1 MSNSTPLCTYLI
13 ILGTCI
19 FSYLGFKSRA
29 VEEKYIFNPE
39 SILAW
44 KEYHRLVTSGFL
56 HSGWNHLLLNMLSLY
71 WVGGRIEMAFGKA
84 NFLLVY
90 FGAIVGGN
98 LLSLYVHR
106 QHEYQ
111 AYGASGGVCGVLF
124 AYILMF
130 PGSRFPLY
138 PIPIWVPG
146 WVYGIGFMF
155 LSFYAM
161 KANNKGDIGHDAHLG
176 GAIVGF
182 LIASALHPEIVTY
195 NPWVFIGI
203 LLTSVVILIYLWVNP
218 MFLPTFAFFSRGT
231 RAWNRGSNRPKH
243 KGENLQIDLILDKIA
258 NKGMDS
264 LTSDEKRA
272 LSEVSGKYQRR
283 AESKKPKSGLAI

>member
-1 MSNSTPLCTYLI
+1 MNDSAHVCTYLI
-13 ILGTCI
+13 ILGTCV
-19 FSYLGFKSRA
+19 FSYLGFKSR
-29 VEEKYIFNPE
+29 VIEEKYIFNPE

-71 WVGGRIEMAFGKA
+71 WVGGPIEMAFGKA

-106 QHEYQ
+106 HHEYQ

-124 AYILMF
+124 ASILMF

-146 WVYGIGFMF
+146 WLYGIGFMI

-161 KANNKGDIGHDAHLG
+161 RGNKGNIGHDAHLG

-182 LIASALHPEIVTY
+182 LITAGLHPEYVTY
-195 NPWVFIGI
+195 RPWVFAGI
-203 LLTSVVILIYLWVNP
+203 LVTSVLILIYLWINP
-218 MFLPTFAFFSRGT
+218 MFLPTFAFLSRGVRT
-231 RAWNRGSNRPKH
+231 RDRRRVKE
-243 KGENLQIDLILDKIA
+243 KGENLEIDSILDKIA
-258 NKGMDS
+258 KKGMDS

-272 LSEVSGKYQRR
+272 LSEVSGKFQRR
-283 AESKKPKSGLAI
+283 AESKKPNSGLAI

>member
-1 MSNSTPLCTYLI
+1 MNDSTPLCTYLI

-39 SILAW
+39 TILAW

-71 WVGGRIEMAFGKA
+71 WVGGPIEMAFGKA

-106 QHEYQ
+106 HHEYQ

-146 WVYGIGFMF
+146 WVYGIGFMI
-155 LSFYAM
+155 LSFYVM
-161 KANNKGDIGHDAHLG
+161 RGNKGNIGHDAHLG

-182 LIASALHPEIVTY
+182 LIAAALHPEFVTY
-195 NPWVFIGI
+195 RPWVFVGI
-203 LLTSVVILIYLWVNP
+203 LVTSVLILIYLWVNP
-218 MFLPTFAFFSRGT
+218 MFLPTFAFFSRGIRTGDRGPT
-231 RAWNRGSNRPKH
+231 RLRNQG
-243 KGENLQIDLILDKIA
+243 GNLEIDSILDKIA
-258 NKGMDS
+258 KKGMDS

-283 AESKKPKSGLAI
+283 AESKKPNSGLAI

>member
-1 MSNSTPLCTYLI
+1 MNDSAHLCTYLI
-13 ILGTCI
+13 ILGTCV

-71 WVGGRIEMAFGKA
+71 WFGGPIESEFGKV

-90 FGAIVGGN
+90 FGAIIGGN

-106 QHEYQ
+106 HHEYL
-111 AYGASGGVCGVLF
+111 AYGASGGVCGVVF
-124 AYILMF
+124 ANILMF
-130 PGSRFPLY
+130 PGRSFLMY

-146 WVYGIGFMF
+146 WLYGIGFMI

-161 KANNKGDIGHDAHLG
+161 RANKGNIGHDAHLG

-182 LIASALHPEIVTY
+182 LIATALHPEYVTY
-195 NPWVFIGI
+195 RPWVFIGI
-203 LLTSVVILIYLWVNP
+203 LVTSVLILIYLWVNP
-218 MFLPTFAFFSRGT
+218 MLLPTFAFLSRGIRT
-231 RAWNRGSNRPKH
+231 SRRVKP

-264 LTSDEKRA
+264 LTSEEKRA

>member
-1 MSNSTPLCTYLI
+1 MNRSRHWWSYCNI
-13 ILGTCI
+13 RGTWVL
-19 FSYLGFKSRA
+19 SSLGFKRR
-29 VEEKYIFNPE
+29 VIEEKYIFNPE
-39 SILAW
+39 SIFAW

-71 WVGGRIEMAFGKA
+71 WVGGPIEMAFGKA

-98 LLSLYVHR
+98 LLVLYVHR
-106 QHEYQ
+106 HHEYQ

-124 AYILMF
+124 ASILMF

-146 WVYGIGFMF
+146 WLYGIGFMI

-161 KANNKGDIGHDAHLG
+161 RGNKGNIGHDAHLG

-182 LIASALHPEIVTY
+182 LITAGLHPEYVTY
-195 NPWVFIGI
+195 RPWVFAGI
-203 LLTSVVILIYLWVNP
+203 LVTSVLILIYLWINP
-218 MFLPTFAFFSRGT
+218 MFLPTFAFLSRGVRT
-231 RAWNRGSNRPKH
+231 RDRRRVKE
-243 KGENLQIDLILDKIA
+243 KGENLEIDSILDKIA
-258 NKGMDS
+258 KKGMDS

-272 LSEVSGKYQRR
+272 LSEVSGKFQRR
-283 AESKKPKSGLAI
+283 AESKKPNSGLAI

>member
-1 MSNSTPLCTYLI
+1 MTNSVPLCTYLI

-19 FSYLGFKSRA
+19 FSSLGFKNSA

-44 KEYHRLVTSGFL
+44 KEYYRLVTSGFL
-56 HSGWNHLLLNMLSLY
+56 HAGWNHLILNMLSLY
-71 WVGGRIEMAFGKA
+71 WFGGPLEMAFGKA

-98 LLSLYVHR
+98 LLSLYIHR
-106 QHEYQ
+106 HHDYL
-111 AYGASGGVCGVLF
+111 AYGASGGACGVLF

-130 PGSRFPLY
+130 PGQSLRVW
-138 PIPIWVPG
+138 PIPFWIPG
-146 WVYGIGFMF
+146 WLYGIGFMF
-155 LSFYAM
+155 LSFFAM
-161 KANNKGDIGHDAHLG
+161 KANNKGNIGHDAHLG

-182 LIASALHPEIVTY
+182 LIAAALHPQIITY
-195 NPWVFIGI
+195 NPWVFLGI
-203 LLTSVVILIYLWVNP
+203 LVTSVLMLIYLWVNP
-218 MFLPTFAFFSRGT
+218 MFLPAFAIFSERITT
-231 RAWNRGSNRPKH
+231 RNRSSRRPKH
-243 KGENLQIDLILDKIA
+243 RGENLEIDSILDKIA

-264 LTSDEKRA
+264 LTPEEKRT

-283 AESKKPKSGLAI
+283 AESKKPNSGLAI

>member
-1 MSNSTPLCTYLI
+1 MNDSAHLCTYLI
-13 ILGTCI
+13 ILGTCV

-39 SILAW
+39 NILAW

-71 WVGGRIEMAFGKA
+71 WVGGPIEMAFGKA

-106 QHEYQ
+106 HHEYQ

-124 AYILMF
+124 ASILMF

-146 WVYGIGFMF
+146 WVYGIGFMI
-155 LSFYAM
+155 LSFYVM
-161 KANNKGDIGHDAHLG
+161 RGNKGNIGHDAHLG

-182 LIASALHPEIVTY
+182 LIAAALHPEFVTY
-195 NPWVFIGI
+195 RPWVFVGI
-203 LLTSVVILIYLWVNP
+203 LVTSVLILIYLWVNP
-218 MFLPTFAFFSRGT
+218 MFLPTFAFFSRGIRTGDRRPT
-231 RAWNRGSNRPKH
+231 RLRNQG
-243 KGENLQIDLILDKIA
+243 GNLEIDSILDKIA
-258 NKGMDS
+258 KKGMDS

-283 AESKKPKSGLAI
+283 AESKKPNSGLAI